1 MILKKHE
8 QGKQDVQGGGME
20 SACTIIGIAGA
31 SGSGKTRLAH
41 LLARQLG
48 DTAASLVSFDWYYHS
63 KGRPSDEEKARSD
76 YDHPDA
82 LDGEL
87 LAQQLFQLKKG
98 EAIEAPGY
106 DFTSHSRVS
115 GSRIDPRPVI
125 IVEGFLLLCF
135 EAVRK
140 QLDHSLFV
148 VAPRDIRWE
157 RRCVRDMRERGRDA
171 ASIRRSWERDVVPAE
186 DEFVL
191 PSSKHADALLP
202 NDAEPEQLL
211 RRIFELPSLAT
222 LSLLLQGERWPAA
235 G

>member
-1 MILKKHE
+1 
-8 QGKQDVQGGGME
+8 ME

-31 SGSGKTRLAH
+31 SGSGKTMLAK

-48 DTAASLVSFDWYYHS
+48 DTSASLVSFDWYYHS
-63 KGRPSDEEKARSD
+63 KGHLSEEEKARCVF
-76 YDHPDA
+76 DHPDA

-98 EAIEAPGY
+98 EPIDAPGY
-106 DFTSHSRVS
+106 DFTNHSRVA

-222 LSLLLQGERWPAA
+222 ISLLLQGQRWPAA